1 MILDASGRLALGR
14 ISADHRLDVQG
25 NILVRNTLGNASFYL
40 AQESDNSSTF
50 YQYNNGTLRTVISSN
65 GNSYFN
71 GGNVGIGVTPTQS
84 SVGINKILDIG
95 GASVPGIVLHST
107 NNSSEMAIGTGGDGL
122 IISASGSSNAAN
134 DNVIRFFTAAS
145 NSSFAISEKMRLF
158 SDGNLLI
165 TTGSITNAGFKLD
178 VNGTGRFAGVG
189 FGSNGLQTAGAN
201 GGNGIYAVAGGSGG
215 SGVYGFTND
224 LSSFGGTF
232 EHTGAG
238 QGIALRVIGWST
250 FSQAATFSS
259 SVTATKLLVGSGIS
273 DNGATIQT
281 SGDIRADYASSI
293 YLQINGGAAGD
304 YRKGFSGIN
313 QQTGVARGLHIFNYD
328 PDSSQGIKFYGGTF
342 ASRLRFGGF
351 DSVGNFFVNAADTA
365 EGYKFY
371 VNGTVGITG
380 AATFSSSVTATSFI
394 VNTSGQARTISTFH
408 PSGSAGENIW
418 IGGGGTNSTTG
429 GGASGLGSNNTS
441 LGVFALEDNTTGAR
455 NTAIGYLALSE
466 NTSGSSNTASG
477 EFSMYKNTT
486 GYINSAYGSTSLAE
500 NTTGY
505 GNAAFGIS
513 SLRYITTG
521 DRNTAIGLGSGEYV
535 NSGAENNTS
544 RFSTYLGYD
553 TRASANGNTNEVVI
567 GSEARGQGSNSVVIG
582 NGSITKTIL
591 RGDVLI
597 GTETPATGAMLN
609 VNGSIRTAA
618 PTGTSTENWRLG
630 RALLA
635 TSSDPED
642 RWIRVQLGTKIYDIL
657 AIDRGDA

>member
-1 MILDASGRLALGR
+1 MR
-14 ISADHRLDVQG
+14 I
-25 NILVRNTLGNASFYL
+25 F
-40 AQESDNSSTF
+40 SD
-50 YQYNNGTLRTVISSN
+50 
-65 GNSYFN
+65 
-71 GGNVGIGVTPTQS
+71 GNVGINT
-84 SVGINKILDIG
+84 
-95 GASVPGIVLHST
+95 GA
-107 NNSSEMAIGTGGDGL
+107 
-122 IISASGSSNAAN
+122 
-134 DNVIRFFTAAS
+134 
-145 NSSFAISEKMRLF
+145 
-158 SDGNLLI
+158 
-165 TTGSITNAGFKLD
+165 TNAGFKLD
-178 VNGTGRFAGVG
+178 VNGTARVSGQVSGNSFVPTASTIPTNGMYLPSANTVSFSTNTTERLRITSDGAIGFNGTSAIGNAGLDKMSMGYLNSNYGWIQTWASTNLVLNGSGNNVGIGITAPTSRLDIGNGTLTLPTLRGRTYTLNNVSSENPNFINGTGFNSIPVRVGDIIDLPFSQTRTVTAVTDTQLTVDSAWTTSFAGVNVEG
-189 FGSNGLQTAGAN
+189 RGAIVFQTNNADRLTIAG
-201 GGNGIYAVAGGSGG
+201 
-215 SGVYGFTND
+215 
-224 LSSFGGTF
+224 
-232 EHTGAG
+232 TG
-238 QGIALRVIGWST
+238 
-250 FSQAATFSS
+250 AATFSS
-259 SVTATKLLVGSGIS
+259 TVTATNGLFVSGTNQNTIGSGSLSLINFS
-273 DNGATIQT
+273 AYN
-281 SGDIRADYASSI
+281 SS
-293 YLQINGGAAGD
+293 A
-304 YRKGFSGIN
+304 N
-313 QQTGVARGLHIFNYD
+313 QSITLGL
-328 PDSSQGIKFYGGTF
+328 
-342 ASRLRFGGF
+342 AL
-351 DSVGNFFVNAADTA
+351 DTA
-365 EGYKFY
+365 VNNNIAYNYLFNVGGNADGQNLTLSSRRRGIADLTILT
-371 VNGTVGITG
+371 VNGNNG

-466 NTSGSSNTASG
+466 NTSGNSNTASG

-505 GNAAFGIS
+505 GNAAFGMS

-597 GTETPATGAMLN
+597 GTETTVTGAMLN
-609 VNGSIRTAA
+609 VNGNIRTAA
-618 PTGTSTENWRLG
+618 PTGTAAENWRLG

-635 TSSDPED
+635 TSSVAED
-642 RWIRVQLGTKIYDIL
+642 TWIRVQLGTKIYDIL
-657 AIDRGDA
+657 AIDRGNA

>member
-1 MILDASGRLALGR
+1 LAGGTLTGALG
-14 ISADHRLDVQG
+14 
-25 NILVRNTLGNASFYL
+25 
-40 AQESDNSSTF
+40 
-50 YQYNNGTLRTVISSN
+50 GTS
-65 GNSYFN
+65 
-71 GGNVGIGVTPTQS
+71 
-84 SVGINKILDIG
+84 
-95 GASVPGIVLHST
+95 
-107 NNSSEMAIGTGGDGL
+107 
-122 IISASGSSNAAN
+122 
-134 DNVIRFFTAAS
+134 
-145 NSSFAISEKMRLF
+145 
-158 SDGNLLI
+158 
-165 TTGSITNAGFKLD
+165 
-178 VNGTGRFAGVG
+178 
-189 FGSNGLQTAGAN
+189 
-201 GGNGIYAVAGGSGG
+201 
-215 SGVYGFTND
+215 
-224 LSSFGGTF
+224 
-232 EHTGAG
+232 
-238 QGIALRVIGWST
+238 
-250 FSQAATFSS
+250 ATFSS
-259 SVTATKLLVGSGIS
+259 SVTAS
-273 DNGATIQT
+273 
-281 SGDIRADYASSI
+281 
-293 YLQINGGAAGD
+293 
-304 YRKGFSGIN
+304 
-313 QQTGVARGLHIFNYD
+313 
-328 PDSSQGIKFYGGTF
+328 
-342 ASRLRFGGF
+342 
-351 DSVGNFFVNAADTA
+351 
-365 EGYKFY
+365 
-371 VNGTVGITG
+371 
-380 AATFSSSVTATSFI
+380 SFI
-394 VNTSGQARTISTFH
+394 VNTSGQARTISTFYA
-408 PSGSAGENIW
+408 SGSAGENIW

-505 GNAAFGIS
+505 GNAAFGMS

-635 TSSDPED
+635 TSADPED
-642 RWIRVQLGTKIYDIL
+642 RWIRVQLGTRIYDIL
-657 AIDRGDA
+657 AIDRGLA